1 LPCGDARQSKF
12 SYLYLLHKNYQ
23 TRLKNSRKLKQIK
36 LCCLLL
42 IENKFEVKTQF
53 ECQITYKSNHMLLT
67 LWNSNG
73 DVSNWSII
81 RDKMFK
87 IRSNFYYI
95 IYKWWHEILTNL
107 IIFKVHSHF
116 VEFLNHFD
124 THNHNHVS

>member
-23 TRLKNSRKLKQIK
+23 TRLKNSRKLEQTKS
-36 LCCLLL
+36 CCLLL

-73 DVSNWSII
+73 DVSNWSIVC
-81 RDKMFK
+81 DKMFK
-87 IRSNFYYI
+87 IRSNFSTSF
-95 IYKWWHEILTNL
+95 TNDGMRYWQISL
-107 IIFKVHSHF
+107 FSKFIHT
-116 VEFLNHFD
+116 L
-124 THNHNHVS
+124 